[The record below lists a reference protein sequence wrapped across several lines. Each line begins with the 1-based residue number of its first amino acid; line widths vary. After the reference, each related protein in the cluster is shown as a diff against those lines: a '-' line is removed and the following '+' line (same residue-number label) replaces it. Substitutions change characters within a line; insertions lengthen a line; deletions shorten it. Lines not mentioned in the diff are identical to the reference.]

1 MTIRLLRF
9 AFRVWPFMHGRGWI
23 LRLARLL
30 LGHDPIRFDIGGGV
44 LIEGSLDDWIIVW
57 TFMRRHEADASF
69 QRSFDFLPD
78 GGVAIDVGAHIGIWS
93 LLAARRAP
101 HARIHAFEPVPRQAA
116 RLRAHIALNRAERIV
131 VNECAVGAENGS
143 AAFYAVYEE
152 NSGASSLVRRA
163 EPHVELRVDVIT
175 LDSYIDRA
183 DLLKVDVEGAEHL
196 VFRGASALLASENAP
211 AIFFEIDEKLCAS
224 FGVTTRQVKQLLVDH
239 GYAIYRWQHS
249 RFVAVAIDE
258 PHPHE
263 DLFALKPRHV
273 RQIRHS

>member
-30 LGHDPIRFDIGGGV
+30 LGHEPVRFDVGGGA
-44 LIEGSLDDWIIVW
+44 LIEASLDDWMTVW

-69 QRSFDFLPD
+69 QRSFDFLPAD
-78 GGVAIDVGAHIGIWS
+78 GVAIDVGAHIGTWS
-93 LLAARRAP
+93 LIAARRVP
-101 HARIHAFEPVPRQAA
+101 SARIHAFEPVPRQAA
-116 RLRAHIALNRAERIV
+116 QLRAHVALNGAEGIV
-131 VNECAVGAENGS
+131 VNECAAGAEKGT

-152 NSGASSLVRRA
+152 NSGASSLARRG
-163 EPHVELRVDVIT
+163 ERDVELRVDVIT

-183 DLLKVDVEGAEHL
+183 DVMKVDVEGAEHL
-196 VFRGASALLASENAP
+196 VFRGARALLSSDNGP
-211 AIFFEIDEKLCAS
+211 AIFFEIDEQLCAS
-224 FGVTTRQVKQLLVDH
+224 FGVTTREVKQLLIDQ
-239 GYAIYRWQHS
+239 GYGIYRWQRS
-249 RFVAVAIDE
+249 RFVPVAIDE

-273 RQIRHS
+273 AQMHHS